1 MEESTTAPE
10 ISRLCIT
17 KTWFSIW
24 IISSCIVIL
33 ACYLNRPLVRSL
45 DEFTVLINAVNVIAY
60 VLALG
65 FPVFLPAGIV
75 FGTTKGKENIF
86 RLLQSGKKPALVFLR
101 CLAEVYGLVLVFSI
115 VVSGVLFYEPFL
127 VGTVFSEPIGTGF
140 LIYLSPVIIAT
151 LIVSLVLAS
160 IGVIFVMITDEFIIS
175 TTMGSALTI
184 GLATLLGW
192 NSREVYYSV
201 LKGQAI
207 LSPSNLVRIFAG
219 KLSNY
224 VPGDGRFSF
233 EYFRSFGFNVSMD
246 SILLVLAMFGSI
258 ILIGFIA
265 SVKILQRN
273 SSIWV
278 NEREIRKIGIWETE
292 QEHKQKIVKIRRR
305 IVKRSSVLVS
315 LIIIV
320 LIVASI
326 GTTSYTNLVINN
338 TTVIFHQSPETGE
351 QINLGDWN
359 IFSCDVQPAQFD
371 LPNIIHYNART
382 EDWMI
387 HDCPDE
393 LTFFYAMLN
402 MSSLE
407 FQNFNET
414 ERRAQCSSL
423 NTTSGTYGRGGA
435 FSLGSYYGSLAYV
448 LKVIATENE
457 TTTGFIYSRIVLFQS
472 PTF

>member
-1 MEESTTAPE
+1 VEESNDAPR
-10 ISRLCIT
+10 ISLFCIT
-17 KTWFSIW
+17 KTWLAVW
-24 IISSCIVIL
+24 IISSSIVIL
-33 ACYLNRPLVRSL
+33 ACYLNRPLVRYT
-45 DEFTVLINAVNVIAY
+45 DEFSVLINAMNVIAY
-60 VLALG
+60 ALAIGL
-65 FPVFLPAGIV
+65 PVFLPAGMV
-75 FGTTKGKENIF
+75 FGTSKGKENIF
-86 RLLQSGKKPALVFLR
+86 GLLQSGKKPALVFLR
-101 CLAEVYGLVLVFSI
+101 CLAEVYSLVLVFSLI
-115 VVSGVLFYEPFL
+115 VTGVLFYEPFL
-127 VGTVFSEPIGTGF
+127 VGTMFSQPMGTGF
-140 LIYLSPVIIAT
+140 LVYLAPVIIAT
-151 LIVSLVLAS
+151 LVVSLVLAS
-160 IGVIFVMITDEFIIS
+160 IGVIFVMITNEFIIS
-175 TTMGSALTI
+175 TAMGSALTI
-184 GLATLLGW
+184 GLATLFGW
-192 NSREVYYSV
+192 NSREVFYSAMKV
-201 LKGQAI
+201 QAI

-224 VPGDGRFSF
+224 DPNSGVSF

-258 ILIGFIA
+258 ILVGFIA
-265 SVKILQRN
+265 SVKLLQRN
-273 SSIWV
+273 SSIWA

-320 LIVASI
+320 LTVATF

-338 TTVIFHQSPETGE
+338 TTVIFHQSPEAGE

-359 IFSCDVQPAQFD
+359 IFSCDVQPAQYD
-371 LPNIIHYNART
+371 LPNIIHYSAGT

-435 FSLGSYYGSLAYV
+435 FSLGSYYGSLTYV

-457 TTTGFIYSRIVLFQS
+457 TTTGFIYSRIVLYQS